1 METEFKHKEHKEE
14 PQRKQKIRD
23 FVEYWGKSFDV
34 DTIREYVD
42 ISDKTIRKCISELID
57 EGVVVKVSR
66 GLYKKRLK
74 SLQQVKHEQKMQRKI
89 HVEKLKTK
97 EQTSILREYIKK
109 QIMMMKGIL
118 KSLDDF
124 EREMDEFI
132 GRQV

>member
-97 EQTSILREYIKK
+97 EQTSILRDYIKK

>member
-1 METEFKHKEHKEE
+1 METEFKHKEE
-14 PQRKQKIRD
+14 PQRKQQIRD
-23 FVEYWGKSFDV
+23 FVEYWGKSFDI

-42 ISDKTIRKCISELID
+42 VGENKISRYISELID

-66 GLYKKRLK
+66 GMYKKRLQ

-118 KSLDDF
+118 KKLDDF

>member
-1 METEFKHKEHKEE
+1 METEFKHKDHKEE
-14 PQRKQKIRD
+14 PQRKQQIRD
-23 FVEYWGKSFDV
+23 FVEYWGKSFDI

-42 ISDKTIRKCISELID
+42 VGENKISRYISELID

-66 GLYKKRLK
+66 GMYKKRLQ

>member
-66 GLYKKRLK
+66 GMYKKRLQ

-97 EQTSILREYIKK
+97 EQTSILRDYIKK

-118 KSLDDF
+118 KKLDDF

>member
-66 GLYKKRLK
+66 GLYKKRTQ